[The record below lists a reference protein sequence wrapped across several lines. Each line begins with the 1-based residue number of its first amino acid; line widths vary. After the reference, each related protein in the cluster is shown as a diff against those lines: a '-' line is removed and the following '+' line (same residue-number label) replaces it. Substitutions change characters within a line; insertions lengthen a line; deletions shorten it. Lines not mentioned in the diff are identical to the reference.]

1 MEHGDGTA
9 EFRLDRWVAGDRKI
23 HFAEFARVACGVLVL
38 MLRNSWCYECRADG
52 D

>member
-9 EFRLDRWVAGDRKI
+9 EFRLDRWVAGNGKI
-23 HFAEFARVACGVLVL
+23 HFTEFPWVACGML